1 MAEYKEGIEN
11 VPIIRDLP
19 ILVIIHDLKKKEVIE
34 EKRLNYNDHED
45 RKRLGRLTFWAITNH
60 CTVETIA
67 MVDAEAET
75 ENGK

>member
-11 VPIIRDLP
+11 IPIIRDLP
-19 ILVIIHDLKKKEVIE
+19 IFVMIHDLKKDEVIQE
-34 EKRLNYNDHED
+34 IRLNYNDHED
-45 RKRLGRLTFWAITNH
+45 RKRLGRLTFWAINNH

-67 MVDAEAET
+67 IVDAEAEL